1 MSSQQEQQE
10 QLKEQQ
16 LKGYEEEK
24 PVSEEVRVA
33 DDAAADEA
41 TIMNE
46 IEKNIYITRDIE
58 TGDAY
63 VQRLQDWR
71 IALDEL
77 RDVIVAQASKEINE
91 CFEEEK

>member
-1 MSSQQEQQE
+1 MSSQQ
-10 QLKEQQ
+10 QQ

-24 PVSEEVRVA
+24 PVSEEVRIA
-33 DDAAADEA
+33 DSAAAAADEA

-46 IEKNIYITRDIE
+46 IEKNIYLIRDIE

>member
-1 MSSQQEQQE
+1 MSSQQQQQ
-10 QLKEQQ
+10 QLQEQQ

-24 PVSEEVRVA
+24 PVSEEVRV
-33 DDAAADEA
+33 DTTAAADEA

-46 IEKNIYITRDIE
+46 IEKNIYLIRDIE

-63 VQRLQDWR
+63 VQRLEDWR